1 MSADPLR
8 HRSPDRARM
17 GRSGDRATGDPR
29 PGDRD
34 DHVVRRQPLADA
46 HRRHRPRRR
55 LPAGVCNIGP
65 EEIRRRRRSGHIGAI
80 GAVGLFAVL
89 VAVGAPPIG
98 AVVGS
103 PAVIAASGYLQAHLR
118 FCAGFGQVGV
128 FNFGTLGETEHVVD
142 DEARAMDKAKARQ
155 IGLMS
160 FAVGIAVAIVA
171 VVVPL

>member
-1 MSADPLR
+1 MTTSFAVSPSPMPIAGIDP
-8 HRSPDRARM
+8 DA
-17 GRSGDRATGDPR
+17 AY
-29 PGDRD
+29 
-34 DHVVRRQPLADA
+34 QP
-46 HRRHRPRRR
+46 
-55 LPAGVCNIGP
+55 GVCNIGP
-65 EEIRRRRRSGHIGAI
+65 DEIRRRRRSGHIGAI

-89 VAVGAPPIG
+89 VAVGAPPITR
-98 AVVGS
+98 ALVGL

-128 FNFGTLGETEHVVD
+128 FNFGTVGETEHVVD